1 MDDHIQED
9 YAYAHMETGFGDYLV
24 AIRKRWWL
32 ILSIF
37 VFAVVTTYINTSRM
51 EPVYRAQSKVL
62 IERYNPYVLRVQ
74 EVLPLDAW
82 STDYY
87 QTQYK
92 ILESRSLAKNVV
104 ETLKLNESPE
114 FNREPQRSLFP
125 FNIRESVASVLNVV
139 MAREGGEESPDPGH
153 AYDPL
158 APYINLYRSR
168 LRIDPIPESR
178 LVNISFEGHD
188 PVLIAQVANVHAQA
202 YIDKNLEMKLSAS
215 EDAVDWLSG
224 RLDELKLKLKESEE
238 ALQKFREQEDIIAL
252 ENVLSAEGRQENI
265 VAQRLAELN
274 ANLTQARTERIGLA
288 TLHSQLR
295 ELAAKPGMVES
306 IPQVIEN
313 GFIQALKGDYVELNR
328 QYSELQEKYGDKHPR
343 MIALKNEMRGIQG
356 KIASEVAKIN
366 KSLEIQKEVAIAK
379 ERSLQN
385 ALEVA
390 KRDVMGLNKKAIEYG
405 VLKREVDSN
414 RQLYDMILQRA
425 KETSLTSG
433 LKSTNI
439 FIVDLAE
446 IPRAPIKPQV
456 RRSVTMA
463 AILSLMAGLGLA
475 LFVQYL
481 DNTIHSPD
489 EVRRYLN
496 VPFLGPVGLANSN
509 GRSFV
514 SELAVLREPK
524 SKFSESLRT
533 VRTNVVFSLIE
544 PEQKT
549 LMISSPGPME
559 GKTFIASNLAV
570 MLAKMGR
577 RVLLV
582 DADMRKPRVHKI
594 FNTSCGPGL
603 SNVVLHKCSV
613 KEAIRGTRLKSLKL
627 LPAGTI
633 PPNPSELLGSRSM
646 VKVIDEL
653 KAYFDYLIFDTPPIL
668 AVTDAAVLGGMLDGT
683 ILVIKASETTRQCAR
698 RTIEQLL
705 GINARVMG
713 VVLNQVNF
721 QKDPYYN
728 YYYKYD
734 YYYTNEGQK
743 RRRRILRSGN
753 VRSTDRRLRTL
764 VPQPLSSAGGKKEG
778 EKVSPL

>member
-1 MDDHIQED
+1 
-9 YAYAHMETGFGDYLV
+9 
-24 AIRKRWWL
+24 
-32 ILSIF
+32 
-37 VFAVVTTYINTSRM
+37 
-51 EPVYRAQSKVL
+51 
-62 IERYNPYVLRVQ
+62 
-74 EVLPLDAW
+74 
-82 STDYY
+82 
-87 QTQYK
+87 
-92 ILESRSLAKNVV
+92 
-104 ETLKLNESPE
+104 
-114 FNREPQRSLFP
+114 
-125 FNIRESVASVLNVV
+125 
-139 MAREGGEESPDPGH
+139 
-153 AYDPL
+153 
-158 APYINLYRSR
+158 
-168 LRIDPIPESR
+168 
-178 LVNISFEGHD
+178 
-188 PVLIAQVANVHAQA
+188 
-202 YIDKNLEMKLSAS
+202 
-215 EDAVDWLSG
+215 
-224 RLDELKLKLKESEE
+224 
-238 ALQKFREQEDIIAL
+238 
-252 ENVLSAEGRQENI
+252 
-265 VAQRLAELN
+265 
-274 ANLTQARTERIGLA
+274 
-288 TLHSQLR
+288 
-295 ELAAKPGMVES
+295 
-306 IPQVIEN
+306 
-313 GFIQALKGDYVELNR
+313 
-328 QYSELQEKYGDKHPR
+328 
-343 MIALKNEMRGIQG
+343 
-356 KIASEVAKIN
+356 
-366 KSLEIQKEVAIAK
+366 
-379 ERSLQN
+379 
-385 ALEVA
+385 
-390 KRDVMGLNKKAIEYG
+390 
-405 VLKREVDSN
+405 
-414 RQLYDMILQRA
+414 
-425 KETSLTSG
+425 
-433 LKSTNI
+433 
-439 FIVDLAE
+439 
-446 IPRAPIKPQV
+446 
-456 RRSVTMA
+456 MA

-603 SNVVLHKCSV
+603 SNLVLRKCSV

-627 LPAGTI
+627 LLAGTI

-683 ILVIKASETTRQCAR
+683 
-698 RTIEQLL
+698 
-705 GINARVMG
+705 INARVMG